1 MIKGFGIVSGG
12 VQAETA
18 ASVAKILGTKVLKTE
33 LKEFSNGERYARLE
47 QNVRNLDLFIFN
59 SCTNTENYTLN
70 DALIETL
77 IIIDAAKRA
86 SANKVSVV
94 LPLFPYA
101 RQDRKT
107 RAREPITSALVLST
121 LKQAGADRI
130 ITVDLHSTQ
139 SQAAFSGPFENLSAH
154 PLLIKNI
161 KNLIKKYRDDCVII
175 APDAGSVKNSSR
187 FAKELEIPLV
197 FIPKSRDKE
206 DSSKIIRPK
215 ETEGVAGKICIIVD
229 DMVDTGGTII
239 SAAKMLKNGQAAKI
253 IVCATHG
260 ILSAGA
266 ANKIYSSL
274 IDLIITTDS
283 VPQREH
289 QKILGDKIQVISIAP
304 LLADAI
310 KSIQTGNCILDID

>member
-59 SCTNTENYTLN
+59 SCTNTKSYTLN

-86 SANKVSVV
+86 SSSKISVV

-107 RAREPITSALVLST
+107 RTRESITSALVLQL

-130 ITVDLHSTQ
+130 VTVDLHSTQ
-139 SQAAFSGPFENLSAH
+139 SQAAFFGPFENLSAH
-154 PLLIKNI
+154 PLLIKKV
-161 KNLIKKYRDDCVII
+161 KNLIKKHQDDCVII

-215 ETEGVAGKICIIVD
+215 ETENVAGKTCIIID
-229 DMVDTGGTII
+229 DMIDTGGTII
-239 SAAKMLKNGQAAKI
+239 SAAEMLKNAKAAKI
-253 IVCATHG
+253 IVCATHS
-260 ILSAGA
+260 ILSADA
-266 ANKIYSSL
+266 ANKIYNSP
-274 IDLIITTDS
+274 IDLILTTDS
-283 VPQREH
+283 VPQQSH

-310 KSIQTGNCILDID
+310 KSIQTGNCTLDID